1 MTDANP
7 GERSL
12 RAVDYLAESL
22 TELGVRHLFG
32 VSGANIED
40 LYHALSPRPEVT
52 AVVAKHEFAAATMA
66 DGYARSTNQLG
77 VVAATSG
84 GGALNLIAGL
94 GEAHASRVPVLALVG
109 QPPTALNGR
118 GAFQDSSGYGGSFD
132 AERLFGAVSRFCAR
146 VTDADALPALLAN
159 AVTAARAGGPA
170 VLLLPKDVQQR
181 SIDEPPSIT
190 GMIPPHSNT
199 DASALPDATR
209 ELMRARAAG
218 SPVLIIAGDEVA
230 RANARR
236 ELALL
241 VDVLG
246 ASVAVAPD
254 AKDVFDN
261 RDTRFAG
268 VAGVMGHPAV
278 HERLTAAAVC
288 VLVGTRLPLMT
299 RGGLEPTLAEK
310 TVVSIGL
317 EPAFVPAAVSV
328 VTRDLGAAL
337 GRLAGDL
344 VTHDRAAVT
353 HDRAAEAPP
362 TPPHSLPSAG
372 YTGAG
377 IRYRDAVAA
386 IESVLPADADVFV
399 DAGNTG
405 ASAIHHLPAPKD
417 GRFVVALGMG
427 GMGYTFGAAIG
438 AAFARGRRTYVIAG
452 DGAFFM
458 HGMEVHTALENDLP
472 VTFIVFNNDA
482 HAMCVTRE
490 QIYYGATYSYN
501 RFRHAEIGV
510 GMAAMFPGLRACHAK
525 TTDELAEVLAET
537 NSSGLPAFV
546 SIDCDADEIPPFQP
560 FLKEIASDEELVDVG

>member
-1 MTDANP
+1 
-7 GERSL
+7 
-12 RAVDYLAESL
+12 
-22 TELGVRHLFG
+22 
-32 VSGANIED
+32 
-40 LYHALSPRPEVT
+40 
-52 AVVAKHEFAAATMA
+52 
-66 DGYARSTNQLG
+66 
-77 VVAATSG
+77 
-84 GGALNLIAGL
+84 
-94 GEAHASRVPVLALVG
+94 
-109 QPPTALNGR
+109 
-118 GAFQDSSGYGGSFD
+118 
-132 AERLFGAVSRFCAR
+132 
-146 VTDADALPALLAN
+146 
-159 AVTAARAGGPA
+159 
-170 VLLLPKDVQQR
+170 
-181 SIDEPPSIT
+181 
-190 GMIPPHSNT
+190 
-199 DASALPDATR
+199 
-209 ELMRARAAG
+209 MRARAAG

-261 RDTRFAG
+261 RDPRFAG

-278 HERLTAAAVC
+278 RQRLTEAAVC

-317 EPAFVPAAVSV
+317 ESPFVPATVSV

-344 VTHDRAAVT
+344 VTHDRAA
-353 HDRAAEAPP
+353 EAPPP
-362 TPPHSLPSAG
+362 TPPNSLPSAG

-377 IRYRDAVAA
+377 ISYRDAVAA

-458 HGMEVHTALENDLP
+458 HGMEVHTALEHDLP

-490 QIYYGATYSYN
+490 QIYYGGTYSYN
-501 RFRHAEIGV
+501 RFRHAEIGI

-537 NSSGLPAFV
+537 NASGSPAFV
-546 SIDCDADEIPPFQP
+546 SIDCDPDEIPPFQP
-560 FLKEIASDEELVDVG
+560 FLKEIGSDEERVDVG